1 MGLAACYSE
10 TTVIHKL
17 PYLCEMLVSGTT
29 LRNIFNW
36 KS

>member
-1 MGLAACYSE
+1 MGLGNRHCE
-10 TTVIHKL
+10 TTVIHAV
-17 PYLCEMLVSGTT
+17 PYLCEMLILAAK